1 MRRSYFFPAWAAIAA
16 LTVTPAQAQFGG
28 ILRKV
33 ATPTPTPSPS
43 PDSSEDNGGCP
54 KGKKGSRAGR
64 NILGGILNEA
74 LGDAASKAGVYSYVP
89 IAEVSDT
96 LTNAIACKLDPAEQV
111 QAAKATED
119 AVRGEAVGSTANW
132 TSETREGVSG
142 SSTVIARNDEAGGR
156 QCINVTDFII
166 VDGEETRATKRMCRE
181 PGQPRYTLA
190 QA

>member
-1 MRRSYFFPAWAAIAA
+1 MRRLFLFPAWAAA
-16 LTVTPAQAQFGG
+16 LALVVTPAQAQFGG

-33 ATPTPTPSPS
+33 TTPAPTPSP
-43 PDSSEDNGGCP
+43 DSNSDADSGGCP

-64 NILGGILNEA
+64 NILGGVLNEA
-74 LGDAASKAGVYSYVP
+74 IGSAASKAGVYSYVP

-96 LTNAIACKLDPAEQV
+96 LTNVIACRLEPAEQV

-119 AVRGEAVGSTANW
+119 AVRGEAVGSTSNW

-142 SSTVIARNDEAGGR
+142 SSTIIARNDEAGGK